1 MRMWARHSFLGL
13 LGTAAL
19 ISLAASMFLSFPSN
33 AQRRR
38 SLPERQ
44 ELRELP
50 ETTKRQQPG
59 VQESLEADVSARNVG
74 VGPSFAGVEV
84 VIFGAVDNSQQLAP
98 ESGYYDLIIVVEGVP
113 RRVVV
118 RRRSNVA
125 GIWVNTSSITFDN
138 VPTFYAT
145 ASTRPL
151 DEIAPDDLRTLYRI
165 GLRHLRLVP
174 AFAQEHALSPQDL
187 EGFREAVARLKQ
199 EAGLFIR
206 APFAARFTGTSL
218 FSASVRL
225 PANVTVGPFDT
236 RIYLFHEQKL
246 LSEFAVRLY
255 LQREGVE
262 HYLYTFAFH
271 YPALYGLS
279 VVVLAAVTGLIAARL
294 YSGERSQ

>member
-1 MRMWARHSFLGL
+1 MRMWDRHSLLGL

-113 RRVVV
+113 RRV
-118 RRRSNVA
+118 NVA